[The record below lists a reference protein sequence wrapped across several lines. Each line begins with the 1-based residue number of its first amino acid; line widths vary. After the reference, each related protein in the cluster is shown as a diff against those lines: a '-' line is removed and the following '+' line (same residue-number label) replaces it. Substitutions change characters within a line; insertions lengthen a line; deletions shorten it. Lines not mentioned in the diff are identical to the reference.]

1 MDLGIGKKERRR
13 KDREEKQMIR
23 CLCAVLYLFIVLNFL
38 GVSLDFG
45 TEEKMHYHDVGMVRE
60 AMSERVSDKDA
71 GKVMPDIPDKG
82 SDDVSG
88 KESDDVPDEKPDDV
102 PGKESDEETGET
114 AEYADGPK
122 RIALTF
128 DDGPNVACTGRL
140 LDGLKK
146 RNVRA
151 TFFVIGKNVRA
162 NPKLTKR
169 IYEEGHMIGNHTYS
183 HIDMSKVSEG
193 KAEKEL
199 KKTSRTVHAITG
211 EYPQYMRPPY
221 GVCSKKLEDSLDMLL
236 VRWTIDPLDWKSE
249 NTDDIVKKVVTKAE
263 ENDIILLHDCYN
275 TSVDAAF
282 KIIDILQKKGFA
294 FVTVDELFLD

>member
-1 MDLGIGKKERRR
+1 MNKE
-13 KDREEKQMIR
+13 KEEKQVIR
-23 CLCAVLYLFIVLNFL
+23 CLCVILYLFCVLNL
-38 GVSLDFG
+38 TGISLDFKI
-45 TEEKMHYHDVGMVRE
+45 EEKMHYNDAQAVKETV
-60 AMSERVSDKDA
+60 SEQ
-71 GKVMPDIPDKG
+71 
-82 SDDVSG
+82 VSG
-88 KESDDVPDEKPDDV
+88 
-102 PGKESDEETGET
+102 ETS
-114 AEYADGPK
+114 EYGDMPK
-122 RIALTF
+122 KIALTF
-128 DDGPNVACTGRL
+128 DDGPNIACTGRL

-151 TFFVIGKNVRA
+151 TFFVIGKNVKE

-193 KAEKEL
+193 KAGKEL
-199 KKTSRTVHAITG
+199 KKTSRMVHAITG

-221 GVCSKKLEDSLDMLL
+221 GVCSQSLEESLDMIL
-236 VRWTIDPLDWKSE
+236 VRWTIDPLDWKTE

-275 TSVDAAF
+275 SSVDAAL
-282 KIIDILQKKGFA
+282 KIIDILQKKGYE

>member
-1 MDLGIGKKERRR
+1 MNKE
-13 KDREEKQMIR
+13 KEEKQVIR
-23 CLCAVLYLFIVLNFL
+23 CLCVILYLFCVLNL
-38 GVSLDFG
+38 TGISLDFKI
-45 TEEKMHYHDVGMVRE
+45 EEKMHYNDAQAVKETV
-60 AMSERVSDKDA
+60 SEQVS
-71 GKVMPDIPDKG
+71 
-82 SDDVSG
+82 
-88 KESDDVPDEKPDDV
+88 
-102 PGKESDEETGET
+102 EETS
-114 AEYADGPK
+114 EYGDMPK
-122 RIALTF
+122 KIALTF
-128 DDGPNVACTGRL
+128 DDGPNIACTGRL

-151 TFFVIGKNVRA
+151 TFFVIGKNVKE

-193 KAEKEL
+193 KAGKEL
-199 KKTSRTVHAITG
+199 KKTSRMVHAITG

-221 GVCSKKLEDSLDMLL
+221 GVCSQSLEESLDMIL
-236 VRWTIDPLDWKSE
+236 VRWTIDPLDWKTE

-275 TSVDAAF
+275 SSVDAAL
-282 KIIDILQKKGFA
+282 KIIDILQKKGYE

>member
-1 MDLGIGKKERRR
+1 MNKE
-13 KDREEKQMIR
+13 KEEKQVIR
-23 CLCAVLYLFIVLNFL
+23 CLCVILYLFCVLNL
-38 GVSLDFG
+38 TGISLDFKI
-45 TEEKMHYHDVGMVRE
+45 EEKMHYNDAQAVKETV
-60 AMSERVSDKDA
+60 SEQ
-71 GKVMPDIPDKG
+71 
-82 SDDVSG
+82 VSG
-88 KESDDVPDEKPDDV
+88 EAS
-102 PGKESDEETGET
+102 
-114 AEYADGPK
+114 EYGDMPK
-122 RIALTF
+122 KIALTF
-128 DDGPNVACTGRL
+128 DDGPNIACTGRL

-151 TFFVIGKNVRA
+151 TFFVIGKNVKE

-193 KAEKEL
+193 KAGKEL
-199 KKTSRTVHAITG
+199 KKTSRMVHAITG

-221 GVCSKKLEDSLDMLL
+221 GVCSQSLEESLDMIL
-236 VRWTIDPLDWKSE
+236 VRWTIDPLDWKTE

-275 TSVDAAF
+275 SSVDAAL
-282 KIIDILQKKGFA
+282 KIIDILQKKGYE